1 MDNSQTQ
8 AYREALDK
16 NPVSKRTWWA
26 LAIILIVLITD
37 GYDAQ
42 AISYIVPILS
52 EQWNMPAAT
61 FAPVFTAN
69 ILGLTL
75 GAMLISPLG
84 DKFGSRNVLMTCVLT
99 YSLLTIGMIFTYDI
113 NSLIVV
119 RFLCGLG
126 MGAAMPNALALMSD
140 YSPTRLRT
148 LMVTI
153 AAAGYSLGGML
164 SGLASAGL
172 VDILGWKAVLM
183 IGGLIPILMLPFIY
197 KLLPEAINNLLADAA
212 PHQRFRDMVKVFIPA
227 WKIPENFSKLPKEI
241 TAQSTDTKFPVLNLF
256 RNGWARP
263 TIFIWGTYMSM
274 MMLTYFYLSWLPVL
288 LKQSG
293 LSINVANVM
302 TSLFLLAGVIG
313 ALLIS
318 YVADKVQNK
327 SPILFTM
334 FVGAALAT
342 LFIGL
347 KQDNPTLLIVG
358 VLVAGF
364 CIIGGNLIMNSFTSS
379 FYPDYARAT
388 GIGWGLGIGRFGSIM
403 APVLGG
409 YLLASNTNVS
419 DIFFV
424 FIVPAAVASFFIL
437 FVRKPKGYQ
446 APQNEEKAVQAF
458 HH

>member
-1 MDNSQTQ
+1 MSNSQTT

-16 NPVSKRTWWA
+16 NPVSKKTWWA

-52 EQWNMPAAT
+52 EQWGMPAAT

-84 DKFGSRNVLMTCVLT
+84 DRFGSRNVLMACVLT
-99 YSLLTIGMIFTYDI
+99 YSLLTIGMIFAYDI

-140 YSPTRLRT
+140 YSPTRYRT
-148 LMVTI
+148 LMVTV

-164 SGLASAGL
+164 SGLVSAAI
-172 VDILGWKAVLM
+172 VDTVGWKAVLM
-183 IGGLIPILMLPFIY
+183 IGGIIPILMLPFIY
-197 KLLPEAINNLLADAA
+197 KFLPEAINNLLADPA
-212 PHQRFRDMVKVFIPA
+212 PHTRFRTMAKNFIPG
-227 WKIPENFSKLPKEI
+227 WKIPEGFSQLPKEI

-302 TSLFLLAGVIG
+302 TSLFLLSGVIG

-342 LFIGL
+342 LFIGF
-347 KQDNPTLLIVG
+347 QNTNPTVLVVG

-419 DIFFV
+419 DIFFI

-437 FVRKPKGYQ
+437 FVRKPKGYE
-446 APQNEEKAVQAF
+446 APKTESNNSPAF

>member
-1 MDNSQTQ
+1 MNNSQTL

-42 AISYIVPILS
+42 AISYMVPILS
-52 EQWNMPAAT
+52 EQWSLPAAT

-84 DKFGSRNVLMTCVLT
+84 DRFGSRNVLMACVLT

-113 NSLIVV
+113 TSLMIV

-140 YSPTRLRT
+140 YSPTRYRT
-148 LMVTI
+148 LMVTV

-164 SGLASAGL
+164 SGLVSAAL
-172 VDILGWKAVLM
+172 VDSFGWKVVLM
-183 IGGLIPILMLPFIY
+183 IGGIIPIVMLPFIY
-197 KLLPEAINNLLADAA
+197 RFLPEAVNNLLSDAA
-212 PHQRFRDMVKVFIPA
+212 PYTRFRAMTKDFMPGWNV
-227 WKIPENFSKLPKEI
+227 PESFNHLPKDLAVASGE
-241 TAQSTDTKFPVLNLF
+241 SRFPVLNLF

-302 TSLFLLAGVIG
+302 TSLFLLSGVIG

-334 FVGAALAT
+334 FVGAAIAT
-342 LFIGL
+342 LFIGF
-347 KQDNPTLLIVG
+347 QNTNPTLLVVG
-358 VLVAGF
+358 VLAAGF

-409 YLLASNTNVS
+409 YLLASNTDVS
-419 DIFFV
+419 NIFFI
-424 FIVPAAVASFFIL
+424 FIVPAAIASFFIL

-446 APQNEEKAVQAF
+446 APKEESASAVF